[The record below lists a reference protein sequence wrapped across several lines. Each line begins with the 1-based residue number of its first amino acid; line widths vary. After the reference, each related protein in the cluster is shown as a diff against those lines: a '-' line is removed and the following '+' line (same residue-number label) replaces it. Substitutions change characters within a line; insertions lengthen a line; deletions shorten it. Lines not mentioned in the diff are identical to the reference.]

1 MSNSSIQSIIAAAVH
16 RLRKR
21 WPEISGWREW
31 QQQSEIWRL
40 ADDAVP
46 GPASEVLEIAK
57 NALELVGRRCPAL
70 GTDEEDTPLN
80 HIRANLHLKVF
91 AELYVELERLRR
103 SHSAF
108 GAASGSGSPII
119 PL

>member
-1 MSNSSIQSIIAAAVH
+1 MSKIEPLSLIAAAVQK
-16 RLRKR
+16 LRER
-21 WPEISGWREW
+21 WSDISSWTERR
-31 QQQSEIWRL
+31 QHSEIWRL

-46 GPASEVLEIAK
+46 GPAGEVLEIAK
-57 NALELVGRRCPAL
+57 SALQLVERRCPAL
-70 GTDEEDTPLN
+70 GTDEDDTPLN

-103 SHSAF
+103 SHSAS
-108 GAASGSGSPII
+108 GAASGSGLPVI

>member
-1 MSNSSIQSIIAAAVH
+1 MSKIEPLSLIAATVQQ
-16 RLRKR
+16 LRER
-21 WPEISGWREW
+21 WSDISSWTERR
-31 QQQSEIWRL
+31 QHSEIWRL

-46 GPASEVLEIAK
+46 GPAGEVLEIAK
-57 NALELVGRRCPAL
+57 SALQLVERRCPAL
-70 GTDEEDTPLN
+70 GTDEDDTPLN

-103 SHSAF
+103 SHSAS
-108 GAASGSGSPII
+108 GAASGSGLPVI